1 MAASSAS
8 FHESEG
14 SLTPE
19 TRDLHRAIVSLM
31 EELEAIDWYQ
41 QRIEAAGDAELKEI
55 LRHNRDE
62 EKEHAAMVLE
72 WIRRRDP
79 GFDEHLRTFLFTGGP
94 DHRSGAGRPGGQ
106 WRGPPRGHRGIAE
119 RSPLMDILHRDN
131 AHLSDRA
138 WKELD
143 EAVAVTARHVMA
155 ARRVATFD
163 GPRGWDYIATP
174 LGTMRA
180 CEVREGIGRGVR
192 ARHRPSGRD
201 QGGLQPLV
209 GRGGGLRAGRAGPG
223 HPTAETAAR
232 EVALAEERLLYA
244 GSPVGTGF
252 LADPE
257 SPRFQLGDW
266 SDASRVI
273 VDLTRA
279 VEKLD
284 RLMVPGPYEAILSPD
299 RYYAFQVA
307 SDQGYPVPRHT
318 RNVLAHVHRS
328 LVLSDGGALFST
340 RGGDFIITVG
350 GDLSVGY
357 RSQDRDALHLFCVET
372 VAPQTLSPESVC
384 LLEGSRFSR
393 PGAES
398 APPRDAVAAA
408 RRAAASPGGQRRRS

>member
-1 MAASSAS
+1 
-8 FHESEG
+8 
-14 SLTPE
+14 
-19 TRDLHRAIVSLM
+19 
-31 EELEAIDWYQ
+31 
-41 QRIEAAGDAELKEI
+41 
-55 LRHNRDE
+55 
-62 EKEHAAMVLE
+62 
-72 WIRRRDP
+72 
-79 GFDEHLRTFLFTGGP
+79 
-94 DHRSGAGRPGGQ
+94 
-106 WRGPPRGHRGIAE
+106 
-119 RSPLMDILHRDN
+119 MDILRRDN

-143 EAVAVTARHVMA
+143 EAVAVTARHIMA

-180 CEVREGIGRGVR
+180 CEVREGSAAVCVPDIALLAEIKADFSLPWAAVE
-192 ARHRPSGRD
+192 AFE
-201 QGGLQPLV
+201 
-209 GRGGGLRAGRAGPG
+209 RGGPALDTS
-223 HPTAETAAR
+223 TAEVAAR
-232 EVALAEERLLYA
+232 EVALAEERLLYS

-266 SDASRVI
+266 ADASRVI
-273 VDLTRA
+273 ADLTRA

-299 RYYAFQVA
+299 RYYALQAA
-307 SDQGYPVPRHT
+307 SDQGYPVSRHT

-328 LVLSDGGALFST
+328 PVLSDGGALFST

-372 VAPQTLSPESVC
+372 VAPQTLSPEAVC
-384 LLEGSRFSR
+384 LLEGPRFSR

-398 APPRDAVAAA
+398 ARSRDALAAE
-408 RRAAASPGGQRRRS
+408 RPPAAPPGGQRRRS